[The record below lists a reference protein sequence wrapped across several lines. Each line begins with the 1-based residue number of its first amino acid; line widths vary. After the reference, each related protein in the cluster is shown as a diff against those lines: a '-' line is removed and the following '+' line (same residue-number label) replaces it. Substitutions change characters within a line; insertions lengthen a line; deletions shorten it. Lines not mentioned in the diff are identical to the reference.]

1 MIYDLSQS
9 YEIAFLAA
17 GASSIVATCLL
28 FLVPL
33 FMTVEEDV
41 ADMCPRAKTVRS
53 RESLKTLLESCSS
66 PDSAAAD
73 PKPDAFLSP
82 NSNLNWSQKT
92 GALRG
97 STYMERYLDMPKRA
111 SMGSM
116 IALSYVPVPPKRERL
131 IVVDRVSQV

>member
-17 GASSIVATCLL
+17 GASSIIATCLL

-33 FMTVEEDV
+33 FMTVEED
-41 ADMCPRAKTVRS
+41 MSPRAETVRS
-53 RESLKTLLESCSS
+53 RESEKTLLESCSS

-82 NSNLNWSQKT
+82 NSNLNRSQKT